1 MIEKDKKIQEL
12 EFKLQQT
19 EYEIDG
25 FKSKLG
31 MIKKYEE
38 ENRSLSL
45 KLREEYEKNKENCI
59 TKNKITFFEKAKK
72 KIIKI

>member
-1 MIEKDKKIQEL
+1 MMKNNNNKNHNQFNNSNTKQPDLYRENIFSENYNKNDGLSEEMIEKDKKIQEL

-31 MIKKYEE
+31 MIKK
-38 ENRSLSL
+38 
-45 KLREEYEKNKENCI
+45 
-59 TKNKITFFEKAKK
+59 
-72 KIIKI
+72 